1 MNPELVPRGPDWAI
15 DWAGLGA
22 ILPVT
27 PAVLAAT
34 PQDPKF
40 HAEGDV
46 WTHTR
51 MVVEALVAD
60 PEWRALDPLGREVTF
75 YAALAHDLG
84 KPGTTRTEPDGTITS
99 RGHSRRGEQLVRE
112 WLWRSHTPVARREAV
127 CRLVRAHQTPFF
139 TFGQADAELVVRLRA
154 LSLRNDWLTRIA
166 LADARGRRC
175 ASAADQARIAE
186 NCELYL
192 ELCRDAGVAAGPL
205 PYADAHTRVVWVET
219 AGRRPFD
226 VPAWDD
232 TFGEVT
238 VMCGLPASGKDTWLA
253 RNRPELPV
261 VSLDALR
268 ESLGVDP
275 AGEQGGVVQAAREA
289 ARVHLRAGRS
299 FAWNATNIG
308 AAVRAAVL
316 GLCRDYKARVHLVY
330 CETSPEQQAARNGAR
345 PNPVPDAAIGRMVE
359 RWSVPTI
366 EEAHRVTWV
375 VDGVEVDAV
384 AR

>member
-1 MNPELVPRGPDWAI
+1 MTPALVPCAPDWAI
-15 DWAGLGA
+15 DWPALGDR
-22 ILPVT
+22 LPVT
-27 PAVLAAT
+27 PGELAAT
-34 PQDPKF
+34 PQDARF
-40 HAEGDV
+40 HSEGDV

-60 PEWRALDPLGREVTF
+60 PEWRPLDAVGREVTF

-84 KPGTTRTEPDGTITS
+84 KPGTTRLEADGTITS
-99 RGHSRRGEQLVRE
+99 RGHSRRGEQIVRE
-112 WLWRSHTPVARREAV
+112 WLWRQHTPTARREAV
-127 CRLVRAHQTPFF
+127 CRLVRVHQAPFF
-139 TFGQADAELVVRLRA
+139 TFGQPDAAFQVQRRA
-154 LSLRNDWLTRIA
+154 LALRNDWLTRIA

-175 ASAADQARIAE
+175 AAAEDQARVVE

-192 ELCRDAGVAAGPL
+192 ELCRDAGVVDAPL

-232 TFGEVT
+232 TTTEVI

-253 RNRPELPV
+253 RNRPEWPV

-275 AGEQGGVVQAAREA
+275 AGEQGGIVQAAREA

-308 AAVRAAVL
+308 ASVRAAVL

-330 CETSPEQQAARNGAR
+330 CETTPEQQAARNGAR
-345 PNPVPDAAIGRMVE
+345 PNPVPEAAIGRMIE

-375 VDGVEVDAV
+375 VDGVEVDAG
-384 AR
+384 AG